1 MSGISEAIAPIIKN
15 MGIWTVGA
23 VVIAVIYGIAIYYLK
38 SRGVTSKKL
47 RSYKDF
53 SGIITACVLA
63 AWTFYI
69 LF

>member
-1 MSGISEAIAPIIKN
+1 MGGISGAIAPIIKN
-15 MGIWTVGA
+15 MGIWIVGA
-23 VVIAVIYGIAIYYLK
+23 LVIAVIYGIAIYYLK
-38 SRGVTSKKL
+38 PRGVAGKKL

-53 SGIITACVLA
+53 GGIITACVLA